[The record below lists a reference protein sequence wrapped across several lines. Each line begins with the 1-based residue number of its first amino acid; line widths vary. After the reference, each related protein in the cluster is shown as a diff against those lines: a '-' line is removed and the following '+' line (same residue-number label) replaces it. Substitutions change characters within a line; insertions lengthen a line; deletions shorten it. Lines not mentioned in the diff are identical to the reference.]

1 MGAGSTA
8 QNGPLMEVHDLQ
20 KLFPI
25 RKGLF
30 KRTVGHVR
38 AVDGVSFAIQPG
50 ETLGLVGE
58 SGCGKTTT
66 GRCLNRLIEPTGG
79 EICTTTVRAKSCR
92 CARWM
97 PTASRPTGATSRS
110 SFRTP
115 TRAWTR
121 A

>member
-58 SGCGKTTT
+58 SGCGKTTL
-66 GRCLNRLIEPTGG
+66 GRCLVRAYQPTGG
-79 EICTTTVRAKSCR
+79 EIHYRRADGREVRFSHLPNR
-92 CARWM
+92 EM
-97 PTASRPTGATSRS
+97 RP
-110 SFRTP
+110 
-115 TRAWTR
+115 
-121 A
+121 